1 MSLPQGTT
9 PEIRYRFRK
18 VTVTD
23 IVSAYL
29 TIRQNGRKL
38 IERDLTSALEV
49 SATDNSITWRL
60 TQEET
65 LEFNP
70 NDDLEVQIKYKTSAG
85 IVGTSVVSYVKSYE
99 DMKGEVI

>member
-1 MSLPQGTT
+1 M
-9 PEIRYRFRK
+9 
-18 VTVTD
+18 
-23 IVSAYL
+23 SAYL

-38 IERDLTSALEV
+38 IERDLSSALEV

-70 NDDLEVQIKYKTSAG
+70 NDDLEVQIKYKTSSG
-85 IVGTSVVSYVKSYE
+85 IVGTSAVSYVKSYE